1 MRGSALRYIVVDVT
15 EATELTVETT
25 TIDVDG
31 EAVGAQCVWPAGPTR
46 RPGVVVLHDA
56 FGVSD
61 DLRRQLA
68 WLASEGF
75 AAVAPDLYRGRAAW
89 RCMVRALREVT
100 SGRDG
105 DVARVVHAAG
115 AWTAAHERCTG
126 HVGVIGFCM
135 GGGFALMVAP
145 SGRFGAASVNYGVM
159 PAGIEA
165 RLPQSCALVGSYGGA
180 DRTLPGVADRVRTI
194 LDAAGVPHDVEE
206 YPGAGHG
213 FLNDH
218 APGELPW
225 YFASLGRLS
234 GSKHHPEAAADA
246 RRRIV
251 TFLGRHLSGSADAV
265 PGVAKAHSN
274 GDHA

>member
-1 MRGSALRYIVVDVT
+1 MALVDETVQRAWDAVAFD
-15 EATELTVETT
+15 ATTFE
-25 TIDVDG
+25 VDG
-31 EAVGAQCVWPAGPTR
+31 EPVGATVASVPDAGP

-56 FGVSD
+56 FGITE

-75 AAVAPDLYRGRAAW
+75 VAVAPDLYRGRTAW
-89 RCMVRALREVT
+89 RCMVGALREVV
-100 SGRDG
+100 SGREG
-105 DVARVVHAAG
+105 DVARVVDAAG
-115 AWTAAHERCTG
+115 AWTAGHASCTG
-126 HVGVIGFCM
+126 RVGVIGFCM

-180 DRTLPGVADRVRTI
+180 DRSLPGAAEKVRRA
-194 LDAAGVPHDVEE
+194 LSAAQIPHDVHE

-218 APGELPW
+218 AAGELPW
-225 YFASLGRLS
+225 YFAAMGRAS
-234 GSKHHPEAAADA
+234 GSKHHPEAARHA
-246 RRRIV
+246 RARIV
-251 TFLGRHLSGSADAV
+251 AFLSRHLAGGADV
-265 PGVAKAHSN
+265 PMG
-274 GDHA
+274 GRTE